1 MRKERYVYNTRTLS
15 FEKEEKTLKEKLLS
29 IFGFTSA
36 VIISGFLFVLGFNH
50 FFPSP
55 QEQSLRKELSQ
66 MEYKYSLL
74 DNQVDLMEKV
84 LTNVQDRDANVHRMI
99 FGMDPVDEDIWQGG
113 QGGFNKYKDITD
125 YGESSNMIKDV
136 QNKVDKLAL
145 QMTVQSKSLDTLVN
159 LASERDKMFASIPA
173 LKPVREDKLK
183 RKIRAL
189 SGFGMRLHPILKI
202 RKMHTGMDF
211 TAPRGTDIQASGD
224 GVVVDVVRKR
234 TGYGNHII
242 IDHGYGY
249 KTLYA
254 HMSKFDVLEGEHVTR
269 GQKIGEIGNT
279 GTSTAP
285 HLHYEVIYKGRK
297 VDPIN
302 FVMDGL
308 TTQEYQELVNE
319 ASKMNQSFD

>member
-36 VIISGFLFVLGFNH
+36 VVISGILFVLVFNH

-55 QEQSLRKELSQ
+55 QEQSLKKELSQ
-66 MEYKYSLL
+66 MKYKYSLL
-74 DNQVDLMEKV
+74 DNHVDLMEKV
-84 LTNVQDRDANVHRMI
+84 LTNIQDRDANVHRMI
-99 FGMDPVDEDIWQGG
+99 FGMDPVDEDVWQSG
-113 QGGFNKYKDITD
+113 QGGFKKYKDIVN

-136 QNKVDKLAL
+136 QNQVEKLAI
-145 QMTVQSKSLDTLVN
+145 QMTIQSKSLDTLVN

-202 RKMHTGMDF
+202 RKMHAGLDF
-211 TAPRGTDIQASGD
+211 TSPSGTDIQASGE
-224 GVVVDVVRKR
+224 GVVVKIGRKK
-234 TGYGNHII
+234 TGYGNHVI

-254 HMSKFDVLEGEHVTR
+254 HMSRFDVNKGERVSR
-269 GQKIGEIGNT
+269 GQKIGEVGNT

-308 TTQEYQELVNE
+308 TTEEYQELVNE